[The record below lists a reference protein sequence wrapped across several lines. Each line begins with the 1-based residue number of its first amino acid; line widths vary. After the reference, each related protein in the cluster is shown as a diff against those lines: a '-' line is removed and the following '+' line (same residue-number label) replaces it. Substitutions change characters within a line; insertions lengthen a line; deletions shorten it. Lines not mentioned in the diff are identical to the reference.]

1 MALLS
6 PAKRMLSVA
15 DFGAIGDGVADD
27 TAALQ
32 AALDRVPA
40 NGGTFVDI
48 PPGTY
53 KVTATLNINF
63 TQDSAAHVGIMSHG
77 AILKSAIT
85 DGSPVLQ
92 VVSNAV
98 VRFFLIE
105 GLQIRGNGDEGH
117 GLVLRADNQAVFLYN
132 ICLRD
137 VFIEGCG
144 GDGCQLL
151 GNVFESQVDNCFFRQ
166 NQNGLAMGNS
176 PSGGVLSAIHLYG
189 CVFGQNR
196 ETGCLLV
203 NDATD
208 AGFHGCYFLENG
220 AWGANCPNGFTLM
233 SNCGFENNW
242 MSAGGFAAGNA
253 GVAFQNF
260 GNMIACSAT
269 SRHYQTHLVNGYV
282 TSIFSMTGCFRSG
295 VETAGN
301 MHLSNLSG
309 TSDGRATIISCNGER
324 DYRDGFQVRATEIG
338 SRP

>member
-1 MALLS
+1 MAAQLA
-6 PAKRMLSVA
+6 PTKRMLSAV

-27 TAALQ
+27 TAAIQ
-32 AALDRVPA
+32 AVLDRIA
-40 NGGTFVDI
+40 SESTFISI

-53 KVTATLNINF
+53 KISSTLNITF
-63 TQDSAAHVGIMSHG
+63 TQDSAAHVGITSHG
-77 AILKSAIT
+77 AILQSAIT
-85 DGSPVLQ
+85 DGSPLLQ

-105 GLQIRGNGDEGH
+105 GLQIKGNGQEGH

-132 ICLRD
+132 CCLRD

-144 GDGCQLL
+144 GDGCLIQ
-151 GNVFESQVDNCFFRQ
+151 GNIFESQIDNSFFRQ
-166 NQNGLAMGNS
+166 NQNGLSMGHS
-176 PSGGVLSAIHLYG
+176 TGGGVLSAIHLYG

-196 ETGCLLV
+196 ETGCQLI

-220 AWGANCPNGFTLM
+220 TWGANCPNGFTLM

-242 MSAGGFAAGNA
+242 MSAGSFGAGNA

-269 SRHYQTHLVNGYV
+269 SRHYQTHLVTGYV

-295 VETAGN
+295 VEEAGN
-301 MHLSNLSG
+301 MHLAKLSG
-309 TSDGRATIISCNGER
+309 TPGGRASIISCNGER
-324 DYRDGFQVRATEIG
+324 DYRDGFQARATEIA
-338 SRP
+338 SIP

>member
-1 MALLS
+1 MAQLTPS
-6 PAKRMLSVA
+6 KRMLSAA

-27 TAALQ
+27 TAAIQ
-32 AALDRVPA
+32 AVLNQLTAD
-40 NGGTFVDI
+40 GGTFVEI

-53 KVTATLNINF
+53 KISSTLNVSF
-63 TQDSAAHVGIMSHG
+63 PQDSSAHIGIQSHG

-85 DGSPVLQ
+85 NNTPVLQ
-92 VVSNAV
+92 IVSNAV

-105 GLQIRGNGDEGH
+105 GLQIKGNGQEGH

-132 ICLRD
+132 MCLRD

-144 GDGCQLL
+144 GDGCQII
-151 GNVFESQVDNCFFRQ
+151 GNIFESQIENCFFRQ
-166 NQNGLAMGNS
+166 NRNGLSMGNS
-176 PSGGVLSAIHLYG
+176 TSGGVLSAIHLYG

-196 ETGCLLV
+196 QVGCLMV

-220 AWGANCPNGFTLM
+220 SWGANCPNGFTLM

-242 MSAGGFAAGNA
+242 MAAGNFGSGGA

-260 GNMIACSAT
+260 GTMVACSAT
-269 SRHYQTHLVNGYV
+269 SRHYQTHLVRGYV

-301 MHLSNLSG
+301 MHLSDLSG
-309 TSDGRATIISCNGER
+309 TPGGRASIISCNGER
-324 DYRDGFQVRATEIG
+324 DYRDGFQARTTEIATI
-338 SRP
+338 P

>member
-32 AALDRVPA
+32 MAFDRVSA
-40 NGGTFVDI
+40 NGGTFIDI

-53 KVTATLNINF
+53 KVTSTLNITF
-63 TQDSAAHVGIMSHG
+63 TQDSAAHVGIISHG
-77 AILKSAIT
+77 AILQSGIT
-85 DGSPVLQ
+85 DGSPLLQ

-105 GLQIRGNGDEGH
+105 GLQIKGNGQEGH
-117 GLVLRADNQAVFLYN
+117 GLVMRAANQAVFLYN
-132 ICLRD
+132 CCLRD

-144 GDGCQLL
+144 GDGCLIE
-151 GNVFESQVDNCFFRQ
+151 GNIFESQIDNSFFRQ
-166 NQNGLAMGNS
+166 NQNGLSMGNS
-176 PSGGVLSAIHLYG
+176 TSGGVLSAIHLYG

-196 ETGCLLV
+196 ETGCQMI

-220 AWGANCPNGFTLM
+220 TWGANCPNGFTLM

-242 MSAGGFAAGNA
+242 MSAGSFGAGNA

-269 SRHYQTHLVNGYV
+269 SRHYQTHLVTGYV

-295 VETAGN
+295 VEEAGT
-301 MHLSNLSG
+301 MHLSKLSG
-309 TSDGRATIISCNGER
+309 TPGGNVTARTRLRLVGNGRYDLDSAW
-324 DYRDGFQVRATEIG
+324 Q
-338 SRP
+338 

>member
-15 DFGAIGDGVADD
+15 DFGAVGDGVADD

-32 AALDRVPA
+32 AALDRVSA
-40 NGGTFVDI
+40 NGGTFIDI

-53 KVTATLNINF
+53 KVTATLNIAF
-63 TQDSAAHVGIMSHG
+63 AQDSAAHVGILSHG
-77 AILKSAIT
+77 AILQSAIT
-85 DGSPVLQ
+85 DGSPLLQ
-92 VVSNAV
+92 VISNAV
-98 VRFFLIE
+98 VRFFMIE
-105 GLQIRGNGDEGH
+105 GLQIRGNGQEGH

-144 GDGCQLL
+144 GDGCQIL
-151 GNVFESQVDNCFFRQ
+151 GNIFESQIDNSFFRQ
-166 NQNGLAMGNS
+166 NRNGLSMGNS
-176 PSGGVLSAIHLYG
+176 TGGGILSAIHLYG

-196 ETGCLLV
+196 EVGCLMV

-220 AWGANCPNGFTLM
+220 SWGANCPNGFTLM

-242 MSAGGFAAGNA
+242 MSAGSFAAGNA

-269 SRHYQTHLVNGYV
+269 SRHYQTHLVKGYV
-282 TSIFSMTGCFRSG
+282 TSIFAMSGCFRAG
-295 VETAGN
+295 VETAGT
-301 MHLSNLSG
+301 MHLSDLSG
-309 TSDGRATIISCNGER
+309 TPGGRASIVSCNGER
-324 DYRDGFQVRATEIG
+324 DYRDGFQSRTTEMACI
-338 SRP
+338 P